1 MTTNSEDT
9 EWKSI
14 AEQVTEEMDSVRLM
28 VLVGQLCSALDN
40 RKKVALSFP
49 SQTTSPESVL

>member
-14 AEQVTEEMDSVRLM
+14 AEQVTEEMDSARLM

-40 RKKVALSFP
+40 RKNVALSFP
-49 SQTTSPESVL
+49 SQTNSPESVL

>member
-1 MTTNSEDT
+1 MTTHSEDT

-14 AEQVTEEMDSVRLM
+14 AEQVTEEMDSARLM
-28 VLVGQLCSALDN
+28 VLVGQLCRALDN

-49 SQTTSPESVL
+49 SQTNSQESAL